1 MHEFACATGNAVSLA
16 CRTLLVESK
25 IYACIIIMNPGFI
38 VSLYCSAQQ
47 SECSVCHKA

>member
-1 MHEFACATGNAVSLA
+1 MHDFACATGNAVSLA
-16 CRTLLVESK
+16 CRTLLVERK
-25 IYACIIIMNPGFI
+25 IHMCIIIMNPGFI